1 MKQMKRFLQMVGIG
15 LVVVTN
21 SLTSV
26 GAAPQSLEVSNTV
39 LAAKERR
46 AVIEQIVQKLNANYI
61 FPALARTAGDTLR
74 RREGEGAYNELTA
87 IDAFASALT
96 RDLEGITHDK
106 HVRVRYTER
115 PAEEPDPD
123 EKPSPEEL
131 KFELERRQQ
140 INFGVQRVER
150 LSTNIGYIDFRMFAE
165 AEFSLEAMTA
175 AMTLVA
181 HNDALIVDLRRNL
194 GGDPATVA
202 YVCSYLFDGHTH
214 LSDLDVR
221 DKPVEEFWTSTTIP
235 GPRFGGTKPVYI
247 LTSSSTFSG
256 AEEFAYDLK
265 QLKRA
270 TLVGETTRGGAN
282 PGEDHRVAEH
292 LTLFIPNARSV
303 NPYSGTNW
311 DGIGVVPDVQVS
323 AQKAR
328 WMAEVMVLK
337 QLIAGGTPGALLDE
351 RRRRLSDIETTPY
364 QD

>member
-214 LSDLDVR
+214 LSDARPSLAKRLVA
-221 DKPVEEFWTSTTIP
+221 
-235 GPRFGGTKPVYI
+235 G
-247 LTSSSTFSG
+247 LTLGKITGSPSISL
-256 AEEFAYDLK
+256 YLYP
-265 QLKRA
+265 
-270 TLVGETTRGGAN
+270 TRG
-282 PGEDHRVAEH
+282 P
-292 LTLFIPNARSV
+292 
-303 NPYSGTNW
+303 
-311 DGIGVVPDVQVS
+311 
-323 AQKAR
+323 
-328 WMAEVMVLK
+328 
-337 QLIAGGTPGALLDE
+337 
-351 RRRRLSDIETTPY
+351 
-364 QD
+364 